1 MIRIEIN
8 IDNTTYVQSNIKG
21 TIQKKRQILVILK
34 KNKRVE
40 KPKKSYVQMLSSFSS
55 LFHNNKA
62 LVELGK

>member
-40 KPKKSYVQMLSSFSS
+40 KPKKSYVQMLSGFSS